1 MNRSIRLAGAALV
14 FLLAGAGCAPPV
26 TVVTPQGRT
35 AYNADQVVVRVNEL
49 MNAAIAANANA
60 ALPTDQT
67 RTIVQFCVT
76 ADQTLAAT
84 PAGWPT
90 TLRTAWTSTK
100 AQLPAVQNLV
110 VVAAMRAVDVVM
122 EGLQP

>member
-1 MNRSIRLAGAALV
+1 MKYQLYPVILLV
-14 FLLAGAGCAPPV
+14 LLAGAGCAPPV
-26 TVVTPQGRT
+26 TVVTPQGQT
-35 AYNADQVVVRVNEL
+35 AFRADAVVVRVNEL

-60 ALPTDQT
+60 ALSVDQT
-67 RTIVQFCVT
+67 RTIVQFCVA

-90 TLRTAWTSTK
+90 TIRTAWASTK
-100 AQLPAVQNLV
+100 AQLPSVQNLV
-110 VVAAMRAVDVVM
+110 VVAAMGAVDVVL